1 LLRCFT
7 IHRKNAFGK
16 GLCSSPAGGAENF
29 DQYLPERY
37 NMQTE
42 LTVDVKADG
51 ANTFAF
57 DLKSM

>member
-1 LLRCFT
+1 MQFSCRRRRE
-7 IHRKNAFGK
+7 H
-16 GLCSSPAGGAENF
+16 
-29 DQYLPERY
+29 QYVPERY

-51 ANTFAF
+51 VNTFEF